1 MDQNYQSNDVL
12 QRPARIKN
20 AAYYRQRA
28 REALKHCYWYAFL
41 AAMLAGFLGA
51 GSEDFS
57 IRFDTD
63 TLTTL
68 QEGGFGQDIAN
79 FLDTLISGGL
89 SAVLQ
94 AYPWVWVVLA
104 GAVMGAVT
112 STLFYLLV
120 GSPVKLGYERYKL
133 DVIDG
138 AGREVKVLFRYFK
151 QCYKK
156 SVALRFLHGLILF
169 GASVPLTVVIC
180 IFWSV
185 WLNAVRTNTLDGL
198 IWSSLLVA
206 VVALATSV
214 LQIWLNY
221 RYRFC
226 FAIMA
231 EYPEIGVI
239 DALRNSAQL
248 MKGNKWKLFCLDFS
262 FIGWIL
268 LSIFTCGIGVIFL
281 IPYMDSASMAF
292 YDEITNRQAARDAVF
307 PSLNPDD
314 YSVE

>member
-1 MDQNYQSNDVL
+1 MNQNDQSNDML
-12 QRPARIKN
+12 QRPARVKN

-28 REALKHCYWYAFL
+28 REALKNCYWYAFL

-79 FLDTLISGGL
+79 FLDTLIQGGL

-94 AYPWVWVVLA
+94 SYPWVWVILV

-151 QCYKK
+151 QGYKK
-156 SVALRFLHGLILF
+156 SVALRFLHGLILL
-169 GASVPLTVVIC
+169 GASVPLMVVTC
-180 IFWSV
+180 IFWST

-198 IWSSLLVA
+198 VLSSLLVA
-206 VVALATSV
+206 VVALATSI

-226 FAIMA
+226 FTIMA

-262 FIGWIL
+262 FLGWIL
-268 LSIFTCGIGVIFL
+268 LSILTCGIGVVFL
-281 IPYMDSASMAF
+281 TPYTEVATTAF
-292 YDEITNRQAARDAVF
+292 YDGITNRQAAKEAVF
-307 PSLNPDD
+307 PSLDPDD

>member
-1 MDQNYQSNDVL
+1 MNQNDQSNDML
-12 QRPARIKN
+12 QRPARVKN

-28 REALKHCYWYAFL
+28 REALKNCYWYAFL

-57 IRFDTD
+57 IHFDTD

-68 QEGGFGQDIAN
+68 QEGGFGQDVAN
-79 FLDTLISGGL
+79 FLDTLIQGGL

-94 AYPWVWVVLA
+94 SYPWVWVILV

-112 STLFYLLV
+112 STLFCLLV

-151 QCYKK
+151 QGYKK
-156 SVALRFLHGLILF
+156 AVALRFLHGLILF
-169 GASVPLTVVIC
+169 GASVPLAVVIC
-180 IFWSV
+180 IFWST

-198 IWSSLLVA
+198 VLSSLLVA
-206 VVALATSV
+206 VVALATSI

-226 FAIMA
+226 FTIMA

-262 FIGWIL
+262 FLGWIL
-268 LSIFTCGIGVIFL
+268 LSILTCGIGVVFL
-281 IPYMDSASMAF
+281 TPYTEIATTAF
-292 YDEITNRQAARDAVF
+292 YDGITNRQAAKEAVF
-307 PSLNPDD
+307 PSLDPDD

>member
-1 MDQNYQSNDVL
+1 MNQNDQSNDML

-28 REALKHCYWYAFL
+28 REALKNCYWYAFL

-68 QEGGFGQDIAN
+68 QEGGFGQDVAN
-79 FLDTLISGGL
+79 FLDTLIQGGL

-94 AYPWVWVVLA
+94 SYPWVWVILV

-112 STLFYLLV
+112 STLFCLLV

-151 QCYKK
+151 QGYKK

-169 GASVPLTVVIC
+169 GASVPLAVVIC
-180 IFWSV
+180 IFWST

-198 IWSSLLVA
+198 VLSSLLVA
-206 VVALATSV
+206 VVALATSI

-226 FAIMA
+226 FTIMA

-262 FIGWIL
+262 FLGWIL
-268 LSIFTCGIGVIFL
+268 LSILTCGIGVVFL
-281 IPYMDSASMAF
+281 TPYTEIATTAF
-292 YDEITNRQAARDAVF
+292 YDGITNRQAAKEAVF
-307 PSLNPDD
+307 PSLDPDD

>member
-1 MDQNYQSNDVL
+1 MNQNDQSNDML
-12 QRPARIKN
+12 QRPARVKN

-28 REALKHCYWYAFL
+28 REALKNCYWYAFL

-79 FLDTLISGGL
+79 FLDTLIKGGL

-94 AYPWVWVVLA
+94 SYPWVWVILV

-151 QCYKK
+151 QGYKK
-156 SVALRFLHGLILF
+156 SVALRFLHGLIFL
-169 GASVPLTVVIC
+169 GASVPLAVVIC
-180 IFWSV
+180 IFWST

-198 IWSSLLVA
+198 VLSSLLVA
-206 VVALATSV
+206 VVALATSI

-226 FAIMA
+226 FTIMA

-262 FIGWIL
+262 FLGWIL
-268 LSIFTCGIGVIFL
+268 LSILTCGIGVVFL
-281 IPYMDSASMAF
+281 TPYTEVATTAF
-292 YDEITNRQAARDAVF
+292 YDGITNRQAAKEAVF
-307 PSLNPDD
+307 PSLDPDD